1 MDTGDIAFIILLSLP
16 LIMWIGGEIRFRKS
30 KDAKWIKKARGN
42 KSVKKYYYSAI
53 TRRHNYIKDNNLL
66 VKDLNEIEKKEVSEL
81 LDQEHQ
87 LHEACKREEKR
98 MLCRAVPWFFIILML
113 GTYIYHGGK

>member
-53 TRRHNYIKDNNLL
+53 TRRHNYGKNL
-66 VKDLNEIEKKEVSEL
+66 VGKELNEIEEKELNEL

-87 LHEACKREEKR
+87 LKEACKREEKR

>member
-42 KSVKKYYYSAI
+42 KSLKKYRWSAN
-53 TRRHNYIKDNNLL
+53 TQK
-66 VKDLNEIEKKEVSEL
+66 
-81 LDQEHQ
+81 
-87 LHEACKREEKR
+87 
-98 MLCRAVPWFFIILML
+98 
-113 GTYIYHGGK
+113 T

>member
-30 KDAKWIKKARGN
+30 KDAKWIKKGRGN
-42 KSVKKYYYSAI
+42 KSVKKYSESVD
-53 TRRHNYIKDNNLL
+53 RRKFSYIEKSKSG
-66 VKDLNEIEKKEVSEL
+66 VLNEIEERELIEL

-98 MLCRAVPWFFIILML
+98 MLCRAVPWFMIILML
-113 GTYIYHGGK
+113 WSYIKSYH